1 MDIEKNNR
9 KKLERILIIGVL
21 AIFVVVSVTY
31 AFFQAQ
37 LGDGASADVDL
48 SSDTTDSLKFS
59 VSGPISLNINQF
71 NFGVGAGNLSSNAT
85 ATATLLANN
94 NTNTATFNYYVY
106 FRINSNE
113 YVYTTSDSKPEIIL
127 TVTDPEG
134 NPVTSIDGL
143 TYVENVQTITSDG
156 STQTVSGFDITT
168 AKGLFAVASNYSI
181 TANSTTQTIQN
192 WEFTATF
199 INLDSDQQN
208 NTGKTMNAEIIIQQ
222 EEKVGTLAELC
233 SGKSMAECIATQ
245 LYTVDGTNGLHF
257 HDGQGIYGSLEAG
270 DNSYRFSGANPN
282 NYVCFGPGAES
293 EGTCANDNLYRII
306 GLFDDDKDGNYQI
319 KLIKSDYTTSAM
331 LGTDGRDY
339 YGAYSDATSYY
350 KGSMDTST
358 IAAYRWNSVG
368 SAGSNNWSTSE
379 FNTINL
385 NTNYW
390 NYLGTTWQN
399 LITPTTWHLGGMTSS
414 KNTAKAFY
422 DGERN
427 NAGYGS
433 NPTTY
438 TDEIG
443 LMYPSDYGYAASPE
457 VWIIDLSGYDNSTI
471 TANNWMYM
479 GLYEWTITPDSSFS
493 RSVFGV
499 RNSGYGDD
507 ADLGDLSIMGANLD
521 HSARPVFYLESNVAL
536 QGGSG
541 TSRDPYRLAV

>member
-48 SSDTTDSLKFS
+48 SSNTIDSLKFS

-71 NFGVGAGNLSSNAT
+71 NFGVGAGNLDSNAT

-127 TVTDPEG
+127 TVTDPTG
-134 NPVTSIDGL
+134 QPVTSIDGL

-181 TANSTTQTIQN
+181 TANSKTQTIQN
-192 WEFTATF
+192 WKFTATF
-199 INLDSDQQN
+199 INLDSNQQN

-245 LYTVDGTNGLHF
+245 LYTVDGTNGLYF
-257 HDGQGIYGSLEAG
+257 HDGQESYVSLEAG
-270 DNSYRFSGANPN
+270 DNSYRFIGANPN
-282 NYVCFGPGAES
+282 NYVCFGPGTKS

-339 YGAYSDATSYY
+339 NGAYSMGTSYY

-358 IAAYRWNSVG
+358 IAGYRWNYDTSVSG
-368 SAGSNNWSTSE
+368 FGSNNWTTSE

-399 LITPTTWHLGGMTSS
+399 LIATTTWHLGGITSHS
-414 KNTAKAFY
+414 NIAKVFY

-443 LMYPSDYGYAASPE
+443 LMYVSDYGYAASPDAW
-457 VWIIDLSGYDNSTI
+457 VNNLNAYNNSTI
-471 TANNWMYM
+471 TSNHWMYM
-479 GLYEWTITPDSSFS
+479 GLNEWTITPSSS
-493 RSVFGV
+493 SSNSVSYVVYNGNCLNYYFAY
-499 RNSGYGDD
+499 YGC
-507 ADLGDLSIMGANLD
+507 A
-521 HSARPVFYLESNVAL
+521 ARPVFYLESNVSL

-541 TSRDPYRLAV
+541 TSSDPYRLAV